1 MSEHNIYTADNSMK
15 DLIEDNSLMLMVIS
29 RFGISLGF
37 GDKTVAE
44 VCRDNSID
52 TATFVTIANFMSGK
66 DYDIDKIDMRSL
78 LIYLKNAHTYFVGFF
93 LPMIRRK
100 LIEAI
105 DIVGS
110 NSEISLL
117 ILKFYDQYVAEVEKH
132 MSFENDTIFTRIEN
146 LLAGAPL
153 SRHSIKAYAA
163 HHDSV
168 ATRLKEL
175 KDIIVRYIPQKNS
188 DLMISVL
195 YDIITCEQDLTSHC
209 RVEDQIMVPLA
220 LRLEEVAAERAADVN
235 DDDEPEQAVEVD
247 QLSQREKEIIACVA
261 RGLSNK
267 EIADTLC
274 LSVHTVTT
282 HRRNISAKLQIHS
295 PAGLTIY
302 AIINHLVNLDQI
314 HSIK

>member
-1 MSEHNIYTADNSMK
+1 
-15 DLIEDNSLMLMVIS
+15 
-29 RFGISLGF
+29 
-37 GDKTVAE
+37 
-44 VCRDNSID
+44 
-52 TATFVTIANFMSGK
+52 
-66 DYDIDKIDMRSL
+66 
-78 LIYLKNAHTYFVGFF
+78 
-93 LPMIRRK
+93 
-100 LIEAI
+100 
-105 DIVGS
+105 
-110 NSEISLL
+110 
-117 ILKFYDQYVAEVEKH
+117 
-132 MSFENDTIFTRIEN
+132 
-146 LLAGAPL
+146 LAGAPL